1 MSNKMKL
8 GIVMMLITSLSVA
21 LLSIPSKVAIAQTSP
36 ENQANRTGQ
45 TGQPRGLIMPDT
57 QSPEN
62 QTNQTFQP
70 RGLIMPDTQSPE
82 NQTNQTGQPRGL
94 TMPNTK

>member
-8 GIVMMLITSLSVA
+8 GIVMMLIASISGA

-36 ENQANRTGQ
+36 EDQ
-45 TGQPRGLIMPDT
+45 TTQPRGLTNETT

-62 QTNQTFQP
+62 QTNQT
-70 RGLIMPDTQSPE
+70 T
-82 NQTNQTGQPRGL
+82 QPRGL
-94 TMPNTK
+94 TMPTTK

>member
-8 GIVMMLITSLSVA
+8 GIVMMLIASLSGA

-36 ENQANRTGQ
+36 ENQT
-45 TGQPRGLIMPDT
+45 TQPRGLAMPTT

-62 QTNQTFQP
+62 QTNQIT
-70 RGLIMPDTQSPE
+70 
-82 NQTNQTGQPRGL
+82 QPRGL
-94 TMPNTK
+94 TMPTTK

>member
-1 MSNKMKL
+1 MPFEFDDQQNEAW
-8 GIVMMLITSLSVA
+8 IIMMLIASLSVA

-36 ENQANRTGQ
+36 ENQT
-45 TGQPRGLIMPDT
+45 TQPRGLTMPTT

-70 RGLIMPDTQSPE
+70 RGL
-82 NQTNQTGQPRGL
+82 
-94 TMPNTK
+94 TMPNEQ

>member
-1 MSNKMKL
+1 MPFEFDDQQNEAW
-8 GIVMMLITSLSVA
+8 IIMMLIASLSVA

-36 ENQANRTGQ
+36 ENQTNQ
-45 TGQPRGLIMPDT
+45 TFQPRGLTMPTT

-70 RGLIMPDTQSPE
+70 RGL
-82 NQTNQTGQPRGL
+82 
-94 TMPNTK
+94 TMPNEQ

>member
-8 GIVMMLITSLSVA
+8 GIVMTLMASLSVA

-36 ENQANRTGQ
+36 ENQ
-45 TGQPRGLIMPDT
+45 
-57 QSPEN
+57 
-62 QTNQTFQP
+62 TF
-70 RGLIMPDTQSPE
+70 
-82 NQTNQTGQPRGL
+82 QPRGL

>member
-8 GIVMMLITSLSVA
+8 GIVMMLIASFSVA

-36 ENQANRTGQ
+36 ENQTNQ
-45 TGQPRGLIMPDT
+45 TMQPRGLTTPTT

-62 QTNQTFQP
+62 QTNQT
-70 RGLIMPDTQSPE
+70 M
-82 NQTNQTGQPRGL
+82 QPRGL
-94 TMPNTK
+94 TTPNTK

>member
-8 GIVMMLITSLSVA
+8 GIVMMLIASLSGA

-36 ENQANRTGQ
+36 EDQ
-45 TGQPRGLIMPDT
+45 TTQPRGLTNETT

-62 QTNQTFQP
+62 QTNQTTQP
-70 RGLIMPDTQSPE
+70 RGLTNETTQSPE
-82 NQTNQTGQPRGL
+82 NQTNQTTQPRGL
-94 TMPNTK
+94 TMPTTK

>member
-8 GIVMMLITSLSVA
+8 GIVMMLIASLSVA
-21 LLSIPSKVAIAQTSP
+21 LLGIPSKVAIAQTSQ
-36 ENQANRTGQ
+36 ENQA
-45 TGQPRGLIMPDT
+45 GQPRGLVMPDT

-70 RGLIMPDTQSPE
+70 RGLTMPDT
-82 NQTNQTGQPRGL
+82 
-94 TMPNTK
+94 K